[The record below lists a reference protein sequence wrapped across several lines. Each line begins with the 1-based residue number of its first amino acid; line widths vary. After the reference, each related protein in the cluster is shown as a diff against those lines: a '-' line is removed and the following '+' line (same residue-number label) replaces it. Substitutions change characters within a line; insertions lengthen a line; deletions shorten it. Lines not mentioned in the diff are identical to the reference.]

1 MAGTAQS
8 SNGNGNSATHD
19 ASTAV
24 TLPTTDGEASSGVGE
39 AIASSGVAST
49 STSTS
54 TSTAAGGQAPK
65 KLDPAV
71 LDAILGKSDA
81 QRMMEAVRDLK
92 SDAYDHEQKMYIW
105 DELEMVS
112 WWRRKPRVRCLHE
125 HDGQHKLTFHR
136 DIASICIPPLHSR
149 PARRKSR

>member
-1 MAGTAQS
+1 M
-8 SNGNGNSATHD
+8 
-19 ASTAV
+19 

-49 STSTS
+49 SS
-54 TSTAAGGQAPK
+54 AGGQPQK

-112 WWRRKPRVRCLHE
+112 GDGVR
-125 HDGQHKLTFHR
+125 
-136 DIASICIPPLHSR
+136 
-149 PARRKSR
+149 ARRVEQLARRHGAHTSTMDQTR